1 MCCKFLRGGISV
13 FDGREKKRKI
23 CAFMEIQIHDKHK
36 LNFVYVR
43 KFFPYKKL
51 AQGILWRP
59 SG

>member
-1 MCCKFLRGGISV
+1 M